1 MGLVPVVGAGRLV
14 GGTLTARYLLCPG
27 PVRSRADGDLHYVG
41 AAQLAALYR
50 VHLADCVTLPAAE
63 PGALGGGRAHRDLL
77 AHADSGDLIA
87 LWPRHD
93 GDYRLPEPRP

>member
-63 PGALGGGRAHRDLL
+63 PGAQGGGRARLGL
-77 AHADSGDLIA
+77 IARADRGEFVA